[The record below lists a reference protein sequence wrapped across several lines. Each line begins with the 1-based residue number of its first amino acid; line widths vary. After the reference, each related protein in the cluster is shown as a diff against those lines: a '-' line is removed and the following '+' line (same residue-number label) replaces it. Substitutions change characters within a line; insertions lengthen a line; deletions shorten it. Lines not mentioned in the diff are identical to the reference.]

1 MASNGGTLHGV
12 TQAQQ
17 SLSGHHSCSHCG
29 LYFESSSSLQVHM
42 HYHHETMNRWGPT
55 STGSV
60 PSSTTSSTPTS
71 DSENNNQPSLKPHI
85 KPSSP
90 HQTIAAAADSSDNQP
105 ATPQPPTLPEPGTP
119 QSFTGGAS
127 PYQQPAALI
136 APPEMHY
143 PTYIHGYDP
152 YYHPTSIDY
161 GNPLAPPHPL
171 SSHSQP
177 EYKTVP
183 SARYHPYNNNH
194 LSNGN
199 HHHVSVINPNNGTTN
214 GAIPLHNA
222 GLSPQVVSSSS
233 STQNPT
239 TQAATTVASSTT
251 TSSPQHSGSHIPP
264 TPSPTPI
271 QCEKCGL
278 VCDTDEA
285 LNEHD
290 ATVHQSQSQPPQQ
303 QQPPSQQS
311 SESNSMNRSEEPD
324 MQSGYPYGNNPPP
337 FVKEE
342 PPASDILDLDSQK
355 MVYPPEPV
363 LPPMNSLH
371 PLQSMQR
378 HPMMWP
384 HDPHSFMPPHPP
396 HDLKAAYYHPQI
408 KSEYSTTPSIKGDYP
423 QHAAMHVKSEY
434 GPIVAPAPIKND
446 YNIAPTLPPAV
457 PQPNQSVKPFTE
469 DISENN
475 QLATSPSDFPSTT
488 TPQES
493 GSQFRNFEPPSSSL
507 PNNALPS
514 KGTAWKSNEARR
526 PKTYNCTACNKWFT
540 SSGHLKRHYNT
551 TLHKNAVKSSG
562 QPDPA
567 TLPISV
573 HHHPG
578 RDPNYANKGRRGTTA
593 QIQQPIQQPVPPP
606 DPPRSPDYGSQYN
619 APGFSTASVHQV
631 GPNQGFHQYTS
642 NLQTTSSTVPPNGV
656 AGPSVRA
663 SPPRGLQIF
672 SNSSMQTLQQQEQ
685 MEQMPII
692 TTTTT
697 SIPSPLHSQPIIST
711 TEQYHHTTSPLT
723 INTSIP
729 SFQTILPE
737 APSYHHIIGNQSIS
751 SDANDVLSNDQYF
764 PINGYDGEETT
775 SDVTGSVAPIS
786 SGFPRYPGG
795 AEMYQGD
802 TAPPFSPNVPE
813 HYQQT
818 SSHYNDLRTTPTPQL
833 AATAPLLSPPPSS
846 PRVSSTGATGPSEL
860 HRCEECDKVF
870 NKACYL
876 TQHNKTFHS
885 GDKPFK
891 CQRCG
896 KRFSCD
902 QEQAEHLAKHG
913 GEKPFKCE
921 LCPKQFNHKTDLR
934 RHMCLHNGSKPYA
947 CTQCGKG
954 FIRKDHMLKH
964 CETHRKRTNSS
975 AAKKAAIGKFG
986 MHANSKIAAIVGDE

>member
-12 TQAQQ
+12 PQSQQ

-29 LYFESSSSLQVHM
+29 LFFESSSSLQVHM
-42 HYHHETMNRWGPT
+42 HYHHETMNRWGSS
-55 STGSV
+55 STGNI

-71 DSENNNQPSLKPHI
+71 DSENNNQPSLKSHI
-85 KPSSP
+85 KASSP

-105 ATPQPPTLPEPGTP
+105 STPQPPTLPE
-119 QSFTGGAS
+119 
-127 PYQQPAALI
+127 
-136 APPEMHY
+136 PEMHY

-152 YYHPTSIDY
+152 YYHPSGIDY
-161 GNPLAPPHPL
+161 GNPLAHPHIG
-171 SSHSQP
+171 SQTQQ
-177 EYKTVP
+177 EYKAVP
-183 SARYHPYNNNH
+183 SARYHPYSNSNS

-199 HHHVSVINPNNGTTN
+199 HHHATVINSNSSNPANG
-214 GAIPLHNA
+214 GAVPLNNA

-233 STQNPT
+233 STQNPASQT
-239 TQAATTVASSTT
+239 ATTVASSTT
-251 TSSPQHSGSHIPP
+251 TSSPQNNSSHIPP
-264 TPSPTPI
+264 TPSPSPI

-278 VCDTDEA
+278 VCDNDDA

-290 ATVHQSQSQPPQQ
+290 AAVHQSQSQQAQQ
-303 QQPPSQQS
+303 QAQSQQS
-311 SESNSMNRSEEPD
+311 SDGNGINRSEEPD
-324 MQSGYPYGNNPPP
+324 MHSSYQYGGNPAP

-342 PPASDILDLDSQK
+342 PPGSDILDLDSQK

-384 HDPHSFMPPHPP
+384 HDPHNFMPPHPP
-396 HDLKAAYYHPQI
+396 PELKTPYYHPPI
-408 KSEYSTTPSIKGDYP
+408 KSEYSTTPVIKSEYP
-423 QHAAMHVKSEY
+423 QHASIHVKPEY
-434 GPIVAPAPIKND
+434 TTIVAPAPIKND
-446 YNIAPTLPPAV
+446 YSMPSALPPAV
-457 PQPNQSVKPFTE
+457 SQPNQSVKQFTE

-488 TPQES
+488 TPQENN
-493 GSQFRNFEPPSSSL
+493 SQFRNFEPPTSSL
-507 PNNALPS
+507 PNSALPS

-567 TLPISV
+567 TLPISI

-578 RDPNYANKGRRGTTA
+578 RDPNYANKGRRGATA
-593 QIQQPIQQPVPPP
+593 QIQQTIQQPVPPP
-606 DPPRSPDYGSQYN
+606 DPPRSPDYGGQYS
-619 APGFSTASVHQV
+619 AGFTTTAGHQITS
-631 GPNQGFHQYTS
+631 NQGFHQYNST
-642 NLQTTSSTVPPNGV
+642 LQNTSSTVPPNGV
-656 AGPSVRA
+656 AGPSVQA
-663 SPPRGLQIF
+663 SLPRGLQIF
-672 SNSSMQTLQQQEQ
+672 SNSSMETLQQQEQ
-685 MEQMPII
+685 TDQMHTT

-697 SIPSPLHSQPIIST
+697 SIPSPLPNQPIIST
-711 TEQYHHTTSPLT
+711 TEQYPTTSPST
-723 INTSIP
+723 INISIP

-737 APSYHHIIGNQSIS
+737 APSYHHIIGNQSTP
-751 SDANDVLSNDQYF
+751 SDANDIVVNDQYYT
-764 PINGYDGEETT
+764 ISGYDTT
-775 SDVTGSVAPIS
+775 ATEATIVISSVTPIS
-786 SGFPRYPGG
+786 SEFPRYPGG
-795 AEMYQGD
+795 AEMYPGD

-813 HYQQT
+813 QYQT
-818 SSHYNDLRTTPTPQL
+818 TGSLLSDLRALTPQV
-833 AATAPLLSPPPSS
+833 AAMAPSLSPAPCS
-846 PRVSSTGATGPSEL
+846 PRVSSTGTTLPTEMRPSEV

-891 CQRCG
+891 CHRCG
-896 KRFSCD
+896 KRFPCD
-902 QEQAEHLAKHG
+902 QSHEEHLAKHG

-934 RHMCLHNGSKPYA
+934 RHMCLHSGSKPYA
-947 CTQCGKG
+947 CERCGKG

-964 CETHRKRTNSS
+964 YDTHKKKTASI
-975 AAKKAAIGKFG
+975 AKKTPRGKL
-986 MHANSKIAAIVGDE
+986 KINTHVSTTAVGDE

>member
-12 TQAQQ
+12 PHTQQ
-17 SLSGHHSCSHCG
+17 SLGGHHSCSHCG
-29 LYFESSSSLQVHM
+29 LYFDSSSSLQVHM
-42 HYHHETMNRWGPT
+42 HYHHESMNRWAPT
-55 STGSV
+55 STASI

-71 DSENNNQPSLKPHI
+71 DTENNNQPSLKSQA
-85 KPSSP
+85 KSSSP

-105 ATPQPPTLPEPGTP
+105 STPQPPTLPEPGTP

-127 PYQQPAALI
+127 PYQQPAAII
-136 APPEMHY
+136 APPDMHY

-161 GNPLAPPHPL
+161 GNPLPPPHL
-171 SSHSQP
+171 HSQSQS
-177 EYKTVP
+177 EYKAVP
-183 SARYHPYNNNH
+183 SVRYHPYNNNN

-199 HHHVSVINPNNGTTN
+199 HNPSSLSSSNSVTNGTS
-214 GAIPLHNA
+214 PLNSA

-239 TQAATTVASSTT
+239 SQTATTVASTTTT
-251 TSSPQHSGSHIPP
+251 TSPQTSGSHIPP
-264 TPSPTPI
+264 TPSPSPI

-278 VCDTDEA
+278 VCDSDDV
-285 LNEHD
+285 LSEHD
-290 ATVHQSQSQPPQQ
+290 ASVHQSQ
-303 QQPPSQQS
+303 QQPPTQHS
-311 SESNSMNRSEEPD
+311 SEGNSMNRSEEPD
-324 MQSGYPYGNNPPP
+324 MQNSYPYGNNPPP
-337 FVKEE
+337 FIKEE

-384 HDPHSFMPPHPP
+384 HDPHNFMPPHPT
-396 HDLKAAYYHPQI
+396 HDLKAPYYHPQI

-423 QHAAMHVKSEY
+423 QHAAMHVKPEY
-434 GPIVAPAPIKND
+434 TAIVAPAPIKNE
-446 YNIAPTLPPAV
+446 YNIPPTLPSAV
-457 PQPNQSVKPFTE
+457 PQSNQPVKSFSE
-469 DISENN
+469 EVSENN

-488 TPQES
+488 TPQENS
-493 GSQFRNFEPPSSSL
+493 SQYRNFEPPTSSL

-567 TLPISV
+567 TLPISI

-578 RDPNYANKGRRGTTA
+578 RDPNYGNKGRRGSAA

-606 DPPRSPDYGSQYN
+606 DPPRSPDYGAQYSS
-619 APGFSTASVHQV
+619 APGFTTGV
-631 GPNQGFHQYTS
+631 QGFHQYNA
-642 NLQTTSSTVPPNGV
+642 NLQNTSSTVPPNGV
-656 AGPSVRA
+656 AGPSVQA

-672 SNSSMQTLQQQEQ
+672 SNSNMELLQQQEQ
-685 MEQMPII
+685 TDQTP
-692 TTTTT
+692 TTTITTT
-697 SIPSPLHSQPIIST
+697 SIPSPLLSQHTIST
-711 TEQYHHTTSPLT
+711 TEQFHTTNPLT
-723 INTSIP
+723 INISIP

-737 APSYHHIIGNQSIS
+737 APNYHHIIGNHTTS
-751 SDANDVLSNDQYF
+751 SEITEMISNDQYF
-764 PINGYDGEETT
+764 TINGFDSASADSAGL
-775 SDVTGSVAPIS
+775 
-786 SGFPRYPGG
+786 GFHRYSGG
-795 AEMYQGD
+795 AEVYQGD

-813 HYQQT
+813 PYQAT
-818 SSHYNDLRTTPTPQL
+818 DSLFNELRTPTPQL
-833 AATAPLLSPPPSS
+833 AATAPSLSPGPCSPSIT
-846 PRVSSTGATGPSEL
+846 STGTALPSETRL
-860 HRCEECDKVF
+860 TEVHRCEECDKVF
-870 NKACYL
+870 NKSCYL

-891 CQRCG
+891 CHRCG
-896 KRFSCD
+896 KRFPCD
-902 QEQAEHLAKHG
+902 QSHEEHLAKHG

-934 RHMCLHNGSKPYA
+934 RHMCLHSGSKPYA
-947 CTQCGKG
+947 CEQCGKG

-964 CETHRKRTNSS
+964 CETHRKKTT
-975 AAKKAAIGKFG
+975 AVMKKPLNGKL
-986 MHANSKIAAIVGDE
+986 ANQVHPKALMVGDE

>member
-12 TQAQQ
+12 PHTQQ

-29 LYFESSSSLQVHM
+29 LYFDSSSSLQVHM
-42 HYHHETMNRWGPT
+42 HYHHESMNRWGPT
-55 STGSV
+55 STGSL

-71 DSENNNQPSLKPHI
+71 DTENNNQPSLKSHT
-85 KPSSP
+85 KSSSP

-105 ATPQPPTLPEPGTP
+105 STPQPPTLPEPGTP

-127 PYQQPAALI
+127 PYQQPAAII

-161 GNPLAPPHPL
+161 GNPLPPPHL
-171 SSHSQP
+171 HSQSQS
-177 EYKTVP
+177 EYKAVP
-183 SARYHPYNNNH
+183 SVRYHPYNNNN

-199 HHHVSVINPNNGTTN
+199 HNPSSLSSSNSVTNGTS
-214 GAIPLHNA
+214 PLNSA

-239 TQAATTVASSTT
+239 SQTATTVASTTTT
-251 TSSPQHSGSHIPP
+251 TSPQTSGSHIPP
-264 TPSPTPI
+264 TPSPSPI

-278 VCDTDEA
+278 VCDSDEV
-285 LNEHD
+285 LSEHD
-290 ATVHQSQSQPPQQ
+290 ASVHQSQ
-303 QQPPSQQS
+303 QQPPAQHS
-311 SESNSMNRSEEPD
+311 SEGNSMNRSEEPD

-337 FVKEE
+337 FIKEE
-342 PPASDILDLDSQK
+342 PPGSDILDLDSQK

-378 HPMMWP
+378 HPMMWA
-384 HDPHSFMPPHPP
+384 HDPHNFIPPHPT
-396 HDLKAAYYHPQI
+396 HDLKAPYYHPQI

-423 QHAAMHVKSEY
+423 QHAAMHVKPEY
-434 GPIVAPAPIKND
+434 TAIVAPAPVKNE
-446 YNIAPTLPPAV
+446 YNIPPTLPSAV
-457 PQPNQSVKPFTE
+457 PQSNQPVKSFSE
-469 DISENN
+469 EVSENN

-488 TPQES
+488 TPQENS
-493 GSQFRNFEPPSSSL
+493 SQYRNFEPPTSSL

-567 TLPISV
+567 TLPISI

-578 RDPNYANKGRRGTTA
+578 RDPNYGNKGRRGSAA

-606 DPPRSPDYGSQYN
+606 DPPRSPDYGSQYSS
-619 APGFSTASVHQV
+619 APGFTTGV
-631 GPNQGFHQYTS
+631 QGFHQYNA
-642 NLQTTSSTVPPNGV
+642 NLQNTSSTVPPNG
-656 AGPSVRA
+656 
-663 SPPRGLQIF
+663 
-672 SNSSMQTLQQQEQ
+672 
-685 MEQMPII
+685 
-692 TTTTT
+692 
-697 SIPSPLHSQPIIST
+697 
-711 TEQYHHTTSPLT
+711 
-723 INTSIP
+723 
-729 SFQTILPE
+729 
-737 APSYHHIIGNQSIS
+737 APNYHHIIGNHTTPSEVTEMIS
-751 SDANDVLSNDQYF
+751 SDQYF
-764 PINGYDGEETT
+764 TINGYDST
-775 SDVTGSVAPIS
+775 SVDSAGL
-786 SGFPRYPGG
+786 GFPRYSGG
-795 AEMYQGD
+795 AEVYQGD

-813 HYQQT
+813 QYQPT
-818 SSHYNDLRTTPTPQL
+818 DSLYNELRTPTPQL
-833 AATAPLLSPPPSS
+833 AATAPSLSPGPCS
-846 PRVSSTGATGPSEL
+846 PRVTSTGTTLPSETRSNEI

-870 NKACYL
+870 NKSCYL

-891 CQRCG
+891 CHRCG
-896 KRFSCD
+896 KRFPCD
-902 QEQAEHLAKHG
+902 QSHEEHLAKHG

-934 RHMCLHNGSKPYA
+934 RHMCLHSGSKPYA
-947 CTQCGKG
+947 CDQCGKG

-964 CETHRKRTNSS
+964 CETHRKKSVAVMKRPLNGKLTNQIHP
-975 AAKKAAIGKFG
+975 KAL
-986 MHANSKIAAIVGDE
+986 MVGDE

>member
-12 TQAQQ
+12 PQAQQ
-17 SLSGHHSCSHCG
+17 SLVGHHSCSHCG

-42 HYHHETMNRWGPT
+42 HYHHETMNRWG
-55 STGSV
+55 SSAAGSL

-71 DSENNNQPSLKPHI
+71 DTENNNQPSLKSHV
-85 KPSSP
+85 KSTSP

-105 ATPQPPTLPEPGTP
+105 STPQPSSLPEPGTP

-127 PYQQPAALI
+127 PYQQPPNII

-161 GNPLAPPHPL
+161 GNPLPPPHL
-171 SSHSQP
+171 NSQP
-177 EYKTVP
+177 QQEYKAVP
-183 SARYHPYNNNH
+183 SARYHPYSNNIH
-194 LSNGN
+194 SNGN
-199 HHHVSVINPNNGTTN
+199 PHNVSALNSNNTATN
-214 GAIPLHNA
+214 NATPLNNA

-239 TQAATTVASSTT
+239 TQASTTVASSTT
-251 TSSPQHSGSHIPP
+251 TSSPQHSSHIPP
-264 TPSPTPI
+264 TPSPSPI

-278 VCDTDEA
+278 VCDNDDA
-285 LNEHD
+285 LSEHD
-290 ATVHQSQSQPPQQ
+290 ASAHQSQQ

-311 SESNSMNRSEEPD
+311 SDGNSMNRNEDSD
-324 MQSGYPYGNNPPP
+324 MHSGYTYPPP
-337 FVKEE
+337 FIKEE
-342 PPASDILDLDSQK
+342 PPSSDILDLDSQK
-355 MVYPPEPV
+355 MVYPPEHA

-384 HDPHSFMPPHPP
+384 HDPHNFMPPHHP
-396 HDLKAAYYHPQI
+396 HDLKAPYYHPQI
-408 KSEYSTTPSIKGDYP
+408 KSEYSTTPSLKGDYP
-423 QHAAMHVKSEY
+423 QHAAMHVKQEY
-434 GPIVAPAPIKND
+434 TPIVAPSPLKNE
-446 YNIAPTLPPAV
+446 YNIPPTLPPAV

-469 DISENN
+469 ECENN

-493 GSQFRNFEPPSSSL
+493 NSQFRNFEPPTSSL
-507 PNNALPS
+507 PNSALPT

-567 TLPISV
+567 TLPISI

-578 RDPNYANKGRRGTTA
+578 RDPNYATKGRRGAAA

-619 APGFSTASVHQV
+619 TSGFTTPSGHQITS
-631 GPNQGFHQYTS
+631 NQGFHQYNS
-642 NLQTTSSTVPPNGV
+642 NIQTTSSTVPPNGV
-656 AGPSVRA
+656 AGPSVQA
-663 SPPRGLQIF
+663 SQPRGLQIF
-672 SNSSMQTLQQQEQ
+672 SNSNMETLQQQEQ
-685 MEQMPII
+685 TEQMPTI
-692 TTTTT
+692 TTTT
-697 SIPSPLHSQPIIST
+697 SIPSPLHSQHIINT
-711 TEQYHHTTSPLT
+711 TAQYPTTNPLT
-723 INTSIP
+723 INISIP

-737 APSYHHIIGNQSIS
+737 APSYHHIIGNHNASTS
-751 SDANDVLSNDQYF
+751 ANEMVSNDHYY
-764 PINGYDGEETT
+764 PLNGYDTAMTEETSIAST
-775 SDVTGSVAPIS
+775 VTPIS
-786 SGFPRYPGG
+786 SEFPRYPGG

-813 HYQQT
+813 QYHQT
-818 SSHYNDLRTTPTPQL
+818 CTIFSELRTPTPQL
-833 AATAPLLSPPPSS
+833 AATVPSLSPAPCS
-846 PRVSSTGATGPSEL
+846 PRVTSTGTTLPAENRPSDV

-891 CQRCG
+891 CHRCG
-896 KRFSCD
+896 KRFPCD
-902 QEQAEHLAKHG
+902 QSHEEHLAKHG

-934 RHMCLHNGSKPYA
+934 RHMCLHSGSKPYV
-947 CTQCGKG
+947 CEQCGKG

-964 CETHRKRTNSS
+964 CDTHRKKVTTSV
-975 AAKKAAIGKFG
+975 KKAVLGKNG
-986 MHANSKIAAIVGDE
+986 PRVQSKAAFMDDE

>member
-1 MASNGGTLHGV
+1 
-12 TQAQQ
+12 
-17 SLSGHHSCSHCG
+17 
-29 LYFESSSSLQVHM
+29 
-42 HYHHETMNRWGPT
+42 
-55 STGSV
+55 
-60 PSSTTSSTPTS
+60 
-71 DSENNNQPSLKPHI
+71 
-85 KPSSP
+85 
-90 HQTIAAAADSSDNQP
+90 
-105 ATPQPPTLPEPGTP
+105 
-119 QSFTGGAS
+119 
-127 PYQQPAALI
+127 
-136 APPEMHY
+136 
-143 PTYIHGYDP
+143 
-152 YYHPTSIDY
+152 
-161 GNPLAPPHPL
+161 
-171 SSHSQP
+171 
-177 EYKTVP
+177 
-183 SARYHPYNNNH
+183 
-194 LSNGN
+194 
-199 HHHVSVINPNNGTTN
+199 
-214 GAIPLHNA
+214 
-222 GLSPQVVSSSS
+222 
-233 STQNPT
+233 
-239 TQAATTVASSTT
+239 
-251 TSSPQHSGSHIPP
+251 
-264 TPSPTPI
+264 
-271 QCEKCGL
+271 
-278 VCDTDEA
+278 
-285 LNEHD
+285 
-290 ATVHQSQSQPPQQ
+290 
-303 QQPPSQQS
+303 
-311 SESNSMNRSEEPD
+311 MNRSEEPD

-384 HDPHSFMPPHPP
+384 HDPHSFMPPH
-396 HDLKAAYYHPQI
+396 DLKAAYYHPQI

-423 QHAAMHVKSEY
+423 QHAAMH
-434 GPIVAPAPIKND
+434 
-446 YNIAPTLPPAV
+446 
-457 PQPNQSVKPFTE
+457 
-469 DISENN
+469 
-475 QLATSPSDFPSTT
+475 
-488 TPQES
+488 
-493 GSQFRNFEPPSSSL
+493 
-507 PNNALPS
+507 
-514 KGTAWKSNEARR
+514 
-526 PKTYNCTACNKWFT
+526 
-540 SSGHLKRHYNT
+540 
-551 TLHKNAVKSSG
+551 
-562 QPDPA
+562 
-567 TLPISV
+567 
-573 HHHPG
+573 
-578 RDPNYANKGRRGTTA
+578 
-593 QIQQPIQQPVPPP
+593 
-606 DPPRSPDYGSQYN
+606 
-619 APGFSTASVHQV
+619 
-631 GPNQGFHQYTS
+631 
-642 NLQTTSSTVPPNGV
+642 
-656 AGPSVRA
+656 
-663 SPPRGLQIF
+663 
-672 SNSSMQTLQQQEQ
+672 
-685 MEQMPII
+685 
-692 TTTTT
+692 
-697 SIPSPLHSQPIIST
+697 
-711 TEQYHHTTSPLT
+711 
-723 INTSIP
+723 
-729 SFQTILPE
+729 
-737 APSYHHIIGNQSIS
+737 
-751 SDANDVLSNDQYF
+751 YF

-775 SDVTGSVAPIS
+775 SDVTGTVAPIS